1 MWCVPAHFCII
12 VTTTKCVSH
21 VLDLHYSII
30 LQDVQRDIKKM
41 IEEAAPQESDE
52 DSDFS
57 DDTVEGMCMQQP
69 VL

>member
-1 MWCVPAHFCII
+1 LWCVPAYCCVI
-12 VTTTKCVSH
+12 VTTTECVSH
-21 VLDLHYSII
+21 ALDLHYSII
-30 LQDVQRDIKKM
+30 LQDVQRDIEKM